1 MKLLKSAGFF
11 LFVYWTLLPSQDL
24 IAQQPQ
30 PSQHSLAVPHRQA
43 GLPEPASIWARHWGL
58 RWEKGYLITYDE
70 LPGGSPEKP
79 TVVLYDRSGQVTR
92 EAIVWFKDAR
102 TVSISDAT
110 VSKAGELV
118 VSGGTENEAG
128 VIANFIASI
137 GSDGRV
143 SRVVRTTPFLP
154 LHLCDPGDGTV
165 WSYGVDR
172 DAQGRRV
179 EDSLMLR
186 HYSLRDG
193 QLTAMLDRSKLNSSG
208 WSLVDGVYPGAISL
222 RCTSTKVALLNVG
235 SSEYGEVDIPTNTLR
250 IRKLNPL
257 PSPKEMRV
265 TGFALTES
273 GDVFVSLHDRTSQ
286 PVRSGI
292 FKLTFDGTDVGS
304 WIPVENTV
312 GPYLHGGPVERLLGA
327 DGDDLVYTR
336 DLTGAA
342 FWSQYKSR

>member
-1 MKLLKSAGFF
+1 MTLLKSAGFF
-11 LFVYWTLLPSQDL
+11 LFAYWALLPSQHL

-30 PSQHSLAVPHRQA
+30 PVQHSLAAPHRQA

-58 RWEKGYLITYDE
+58 LWDKGYLITYDE
-70 LPGGSPEKP
+70 LPGVGPGKP
-79 TVVLYDRSGQVTR
+79 SVVLYDRSGQVAR
-92 EAIVWFKDAR
+92 EAITWFKEAR
-102 TVSISDAT
+102 TVSISDAA
-110 VSKAGELV
+110 VSKAGELL

-128 VIANFIASI
+128 VIANFIAST

-186 HYSLRDG
+186 HYSLSDG
-193 QLTAMLDRSKLNSSG
+193 QLAAMLDRSKLNSSG

-222 RCTSTKVALLNVG
+222 RCTSTKVALLNIG
-235 SSEYGEVDIPTNTLR
+235 SSEYVEVDVPTNTLTV
-250 IRKLNPL
+250 RKLNPL
-257 PSPKEMRV
+257 PSPKEMRI

-286 PVRSGI
+286 PPRSGI
-292 FKLTFDGTDVGS
+292 FKLIFDAANVGS
-304 WIPVENTV
+304 WIPVENTA

-336 DLTGAA
+336 DLGGTA
-342 FWSQYKSR
+342 FWSKYENR